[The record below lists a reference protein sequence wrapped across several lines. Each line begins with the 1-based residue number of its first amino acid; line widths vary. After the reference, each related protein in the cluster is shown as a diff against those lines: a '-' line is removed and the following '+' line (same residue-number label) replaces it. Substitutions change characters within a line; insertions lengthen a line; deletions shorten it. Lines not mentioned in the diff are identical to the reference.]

1 MDLTVL
7 LVFLNLMRFRKATD
21 VAQHMGLTQSSI
33 SHSIKRLRDAFGDPL
48 FLRISKG
55 MEPTAVALTL
65 EPKIREVVET
75 LSSAMA
81 DPISFQPEEAQGT
94 FRIGAYDNEMAT
106 LVPDLIRK
114 VKARAP
120 GLRVSV
126 LALGRRHALE
136 ALGNREIDLA
146 LGFIWDLPKEFERA
160 ELYHENYR
168 VVCRAGH
175 PLADRLSELETY
187 CQASHLVVSPA
198 GDFTGIVDVELEK
211 QGLKREVV
219 ASLPLFLPA
228 LALVSSSDMV
238 ATLPGRLVR
247 RNAGL
252 FRLAACEPPIK
263 IRPFP
268 VSAIW
273 HARDARNPIH
283 EWIVGLMSPAD

>member
-1 MDLTVL
+1 MPDIDEIELRRLDLTVL

-120 GLRVSV
+120 GR
-126 LALGRRHALE
+126 G
-136 ALGNREIDLA
+136 
-146 LGFIWDLPKEFERA
+146 
-160 ELYHENYR
+160 
-168 VVCRAGH
+168 
-175 PLADRLSELETY
+175 
-187 CQASHLVVSPA
+187 
-198 GDFTGIVDVELEK
+198 
-211 QGLKREVV
+211 
-219 ASLPLFLPA
+219 
-228 LALVSSSDMV
+228 
-238 ATLPGRLVR
+238 
-247 RNAGL
+247 
-252 FRLAACEPPIK
+252 
-263 IRPFP
+263 
-268 VSAIW
+268 
-273 HARDARNPIH
+273 
-283 EWIVGLMSPAD
+283 